1 MKDGGK
7 HSYGDWREDKP
18 EEYRKALFQLTEFQR
33 RFVEGYLESGEA
45 TEAARIA
52 GSKAKNIH
60 QVGWNTLNNENVQKA
75 IALGLNTMIQ
85 AAALNSTEI
94 VNNFRNIFMKAM
106 EEGKYAEANKA
117 TEHLGRILGLFQ
129 DKNKSK
135 AAIEEKARELREDK
149 QVDNDTQNML
159 EILGKAR
166 TRVGTKEDPVDLDA
180 LSQLDDEVPFDDPIL
195 FGITDSVS
203 KGVDKG

>member
-1 MKDGGK
+1 MDQDDDEIVKR
-7 HSYGDWREDKP
+7 SVYGDWRLEKP
-18 EEYRKALFQLTEFQR
+18 EEYRKALFKLTEFQR
-33 RFVEGYLESGEA
+33 RFVEGYLETGNA

-60 QVGWNTLNNENVQKA
+60 QVGWNTINTEHVQEA

-94 VNNFRNIFMKAM
+94 VNNFRNVFMKAM

-117 TEHLGRILGLFQ
+117 TEHLARILGLFK
-129 DKNKSK
+129 DTNRTK
-135 AAIEEKARELREDK
+135 AAIEERAKDLRETE

-159 EILGKAR
+159 SILGRAR
-166 TRVGTKEDPVDLDA
+166 TRVGTEEDPNEYEDPDDDIPFGLKALDKED
-180 LSQLDDEVPFDDPIL
+180 
-195 FGITDSVS
+195 
-203 KGVDKG
+203 